1 MSNKTELLDKVNE
14 MTGWNINP
22 RHFHVFTDTTDLM
35 RIIRGNLV
43 FIGGKY
49 YIVKGNM
56 HESRFG
62 IDETPKY
69 WVFDTIEMESGE
81 RKILKTVFDEEF
93 YAHISI
99 LKIRCYRNPD
109 KESKVL
115 NITRNDSRFM
125 QGYTR
130 LDEKGNNVRIID
142 YIKGNTLFA
151 YIPSIKKTHEE
162 YFHEDLG
169 NILWKLL
176 HSILAIQFLH
186 LNGLCHGDIRNDH
199 IIIEKETSRYRWI
212 DFDLNQDVTD
222 FDLWS
227 IGNLLVY
234 AVGKGIITFDSVLK
248 NKNISDKIKNSLT
261 RNDCSAFY
269 NYRIMDIQKVFPYIP
284 DKLGNL
290 LRHFTMN
297 PVGFLSDIKE
307 LIRLYVDMLE
317 TVFPKSSLDDKE
329 DVCID

>member
-1 MSNKTELLDKVNE
+1 MTNKKEMLDKVIE

-22 RHFHVFTDTTDLM
+22 RRFNIFTETSDLM
-35 RIIRGNLV
+35 RIIRGNV
-43 FIGGKY
+43 VSIGGKN

-62 IDETPKY
+62 INETPKY
-69 WVFDTIEMESGE
+69 WVFDTIEMESGD

-99 LKIRCYRNPD
+99 LKIRCYRHPD

-115 NITRNDSRFM
+115 NICRGDNRFM

-142 YIKGNTLFA
+142 YIQGNTIFN
-151 YIPSIKKTHEE
+151 YIPMIEKPHEE

-169 NILWKLL
+169 KILWNLL
-176 HSILAIQFLH
+176 DSILAIQFLH

-199 IIIEKETSRYRWI
+199 IIIEKDTGKYRWI

-227 IGNLLVY
+227 LGNIISY
-234 AVGKGIITFDSVLK
+234 AVGKGIVSLEQVMKSKNFSDDVKDSL
-248 NKNISDKIKNSLT
+248 SRD
-261 RNDCSAFY
+261 DCSAFY
-269 NYRIMDIQKVFPYIP
+269 NYRIMDLQKVYPYIP
-284 DKLGNL
+284 DKLGDL
-290 LRHFTMN
+290 LRHFTIR
-297 PVGFLSDIKE
+297 PIGFFNDIREFISK
-307 LIRLYVDMLE
+307 YVDMLE
-317 TVFPKSSLDDKE
+317 TIFPKSS
-329 DVCID
+329 I

>member
-1 MSNKTELLDKVNE
+1 MINKMELLDKVNE
-14 MTGWNINP
+14 MTGWDTKA
-22 RHFHVFTDTTDLM
+22 RRFHVFTDTTDLM
-35 RIIRGNLV
+35 RIIRGNV
-43 FIGGKY
+43 VYIGGKY

-69 WVFDTIEMESGE
+69 WVFDTIEMETGD

-115 NITRNDSRFM
+115 NITRNDCRFM

-142 YIKGNTLFA
+142 YIKGNTLFN

-162 YFHEDLG
+162 YFYSDLG
-169 NILWKLL
+169 TILWKLL

-199 IIIEKETSRYRWI
+199 IIIEKDTGRYRWI

-234 AVGKGIITFDSVLK
+234 AVGKGIITFDNILK
-248 NKNISDKIKNSLT
+248 NKNIPDNIKRSLT
-261 RNDCSAFY
+261 RDDCSAFY
-269 NYRIMDIQKVFPYIP
+269 NYRIMNLQKVFPYIP

-290 LRHFTMN
+290 LRHFTIR

-307 LIRLYVDMLE
+307 FIRLYVDMLE
-317 TVFPKSSLDDKE
+317 TVFPKSSLEDKD
-329 DVCID
+329 DVCMD

>member
-1 MSNKTELLDKVNE
+1 MTNKMELLDKVNE
-14 MTGWNINP
+14 MTGWDIKP
-22 RHFHVFTDTTDLM
+22 RRFHIFTDTTDLM
-35 RIIRGNLV
+35 RIIRGNV
-43 FIGGKY
+43 IQIGGKH

-56 HESRFG
+56 KESRFG

-69 WVFDTIEMESGE
+69 WVFDTIEMESGD

-115 NITRNDSRFM
+115 NVTRNDCRFM

-142 YIKGNTLFA
+142 FIKGNTLFN
-151 YIPSIKKTHEE
+151 YIPSINKSHEE

-169 NILWKLL
+169 TILWKLL

-199 IIIEKETSRYRWI
+199 IIIEKGTGRYRWI

-234 AVGKGIITFDSVLK
+234 AVGKGIITFDNV
-248 NKNISDKIKNSLT
+248 IKNHGHS
-261 RNDCSAFY
+261 
-269 NYRIMDIQKVFPYIP
+269 
-284 DKLGNL
+284 
-290 LRHFTMN
+290 
-297 PVGFLSDIKE
+297 
-307 LIRLYVDMLE
+307 
-317 TVFPKSSLDDKE
+317 
-329 DVCID
+329 